1 MKNLIL
7 TLSVFTLLSFSSSSE
22 IKTNATSTTVYVCG
36 KSDIYH
42 PTKSHSALDRCK
54 SGITEMTEKEA
65 LNDGKRKCKCRG

>member
-7 TLSVFTLLSFSSSSE
+7 TLSVFALLSFNSFSE
-22 IKTNATSTTVYVCG
+22 IKTNTTTNVYVCG
-36 KSDIYH
+36 KSEVYH

-65 LNDGKRKCKCRG
+65 LNAGKRKCKCRG